1 MRLNLSLDE
10 LVEMGLKHAKSVLI
24 GASDAQ
30 LLPTFHI
37 QFKDRAPAV
46 MATPWTGERDKS
58 ATIAAMRAAIKIYGR
73 RIVNYSFLSEAWV
86 ATQDHRP
93 RADDLT
99 PSQRE
104 TRKECVVV
112 TAGDHDGARMKMW
125 EIVRDDQGR
134 VTDLVEEAADRFEG
148 FEGRLF
154 NLMEADD
161 AP

>member
-1 MRLNLSLDE
+1 MRPNLSLDE
-10 LVEMGLKHAKSVLI
+10 LVEIGLKHAKSVLI
-24 GASDAQ
+24 GKSDAQ

-37 QFKDRAPAV
+37 QFKDRPPAII
-46 MATPWTGERDKS
+46 ASPWIGERDKS
-58 ATIAAMRAAIKIYGR
+58 AIIAAMRSTIRLYR
-73 RIVNYSFLSEAWV
+73 RTVVNYSFLSEAWV

-99 PSQRE
+99 PSQR
-104 TRKECVVV
+104 RKECVVV

-125 EIVRDDQGR
+125 EMVRDDQGR
-134 VTDLVEEAADRFEG
+134 VTDLVEEAANGCEG

-154 NLMEADD
+154 NLMQADD